1 MAMLLAEDVIEEE
14 EAKADCYLHLLLLR
28 VTIILPQQFQVKSC
42 RIILYHELG
51 ELAQSDFYLHHLSHH
66 LELSTDITVI

>member
-1 MAMLLAEDVIEEE
+1 MAMLQVEAVTEGE
-14 EAKADCYLHLLLLR
+14 EAKADFCLRLLLLR

-51 ELAQSDFYLHHLSHH
+51 ELAQSDCYLHPLSHH